1 MVHSAIKCV
10 YIDLAGHLGTYHTLT
25 HLYLAISAVGA
36 LAGIKFVRGPFAFL
50 SPRPG
55 TQRICALAGLGCAL
69 GTISTTDILDTTGY
83 RKSLSKRSGLEKY
96 GICAAVSDE
105 KKMNAGKSLEMIS
118 LEHKISEL
126 ERRFEKKA
134 REMAEIRLVE
144 LRMDKLESKLAS
156 W

>member
-1 MVHSAIKCV
+1 
-10 YIDLAGHLGTYHTLT
+10 
-25 HLYLAISAVGA
+25 
-36 LAGIKFVRGPFAFL
+36 
-50 SPRPG
+50 
-55 TQRICALAGLGCAL
+55 
-69 GTISTTDILDTTGY
+69 
-83 RKSLSKRSGLEKY
+83 
-96 GICAAVSDE
+96 
-105 KKMNAGKSLEMIS
+105 MNAGKSLEMIS